1 MRKCAVYL
9 SVLLIVGGG
18 LPGRACAQSNTK
30 LAQTGMQF
38 LSVITDA
45 RAAAM
50 AGAVTT
56 VRMQSA
62 SLFFNPA
69 CMAETDRQMDFSAG
83 YNQWIADIKHYTGS
97 VSFRPLSGDIGVF
110 GFSLQMVDYGEILGT
125 SVANNAIGY
134 VDNGAI
140 KASGVA
146 LGIGYAKALSD
157 AFSVGGQVRYVHQSL
172 GSSDVP
178 SADGGVESKKNA
190 VSVASFDF
198 GTIFKPGLKSFAFG
212 MSVRNFSQEIK
223 YETEQFELPIT
234 FTLGVSMDVMDF
246 LNDRSLV
253 HSLYVSID
261 AVHNRDYYEQV
272 YFGGECDL
280 LDVLDLRAGYDTSSD
295 EMGATFGY
303 GDHQYG
309 LAVDYAYTP
318 YGVFSNAQRFTI
330 RYSL

>member
-9 SVLLIVGGG
+9 SVLLIVGAGVS
-18 LPGRACAQSNTK
+18 LRARAQSNTK

-56 VRMQSA
+56 LRMQSA

-97 VSFRPLSGDIGVF
+97 ISYRPLSGDLGVF

-134 VDNGAI
+134 VDNGTI

-146 LGIGYAKALSD
+146 LGVGYAKALSD

-246 LNDRSLV
+246 LNDRSFV
-253 HSLYVSID
+253 HSFYVSID

-272 YFGGECDL
+272 FFGGECDL
-280 LDVLDLRAGYDTSSD
+280 LDVLDLRAGYVTSSD
-295 EMGATFGY
+295 EMGATFGF
-303 GDHQYG
+303 GVHQYG